1 MEPVGSTAYRDGTL
15 VPVQA
20 EPNAGWA
27 FINWIG
33 DCTGVGSC
41 LLTMDSDKSVTA
53 IFEYLPTPQP
63 PPPPLSG
70 KIVFFEWENFD
81 DVGAPPKH
89 SEIYIM
95 NADGT
100 GKTQLT
106 SGPDWERDPVLSP
119 DGSKIAFR
127 ANTGNSSSPG
137 MSDGR
142 YDLYVMN
149 SDGSGL
155 VRLDFIDPLEQSY
168 SAKSLDWSP
177 DGSQI
182 LFESWSKGITSV
194 NVDGSGLNQIKTSGS
209 EPRWSPDGTKIAYA
223 TGGTP
228 GQIAVVNADGTG
240 AVQVTDNVVGAS
252 GLDWSPDSSKLVIVT
267 AIQDTPEGHNVA
279 VMNSDG
285 TNRTNLGLGKE
296 PSWSPDG
303 TKIVYTSNDSLGKIQ
318 IYVMDSDGA
327 NPTQLTFNDGVHLNP
342 HWSP

>member
-1 MEPVGSTAYRDGTL
+1 
-15 VPVQA
+15 
-20 EPNAGWA
+20 
-27 FINWIG
+27 
-33 DCTGVGSC
+33 
-41 LLTMDSDKSVTA
+41 
-53 IFEYLPTPQP
+53 
-63 PPPPLSG
+63 
-70 KIVFFEWENFD
+70 
-81 DVGAPPKH
+81 
-89 SEIYIM
+89 
-95 NADGT
+95 
-100 GKTQLT
+100 QLT

-223 TGGTP
+223 TEGTP

-327 NPTQLTFNDGVHLNP
+327 NPTQLTF
-342 HWSP
+342 

>member
-1 MEPVGSTAYRDGTL
+1 
-15 VPVQA
+15 
-20 EPNAGWA
+20 
-27 FINWIG
+27 
-33 DCTGVGSC
+33 
-41 LLTMDSDKSVTA
+41 
-53 IFEYLPTPQP
+53 PTPQP

-70 KIVFFEWENFD
+70 KIVFFEWENFN

-228 GQIAVVNADGTG
+228 G
-240 AVQVTDNVVGAS
+240 
-252 GLDWSPDSSKLVIVT
+252 
-267 AIQDTPEGHNVA
+267 
-279 VMNSDG
+279 
-285 TNRTNLGLGKE
+285 
-296 PSWSPDG
+296 
-303 TKIVYTSNDSLGKIQ
+303 
-318 IYVMDSDGA
+318 
-327 NPTQLTFNDGVHLNP
+327 
-342 HWSP
+342 